1 MNPNEIKPDEYYV
14 VRGSDLLRLV
24 GVAKRLYT
32 ESRMYGD
39 EMRDN
44 AQIIYEGVIP
54 NVEGPIDIS
63 NL

>member
-1 MNPNEIKPDEYYV
+1 MDASDIRPDEFYV
-14 VRGSDLLRLV
+14 IQGSDLLKLV
-24 GVAKRLYT
+24 KVAKRLYT

-54 NVEGPIDIS
+54 NVEGPID
-63 NL
+63 L